1 MSLKAKDVLRKTG
14 KTDGKSN
21 RLGGGG
27 RFRQMEKQGKS
38 DALIAWIGD
47 RRHGKKK
54 MAKMAAAGRKRS
66 AMEDEDE
73 D

>member
-1 MSLKAKDVLRKTG
+1 MALQASDVLKKKGT
-14 KTDGKSN
+14 TDGKSN

-27 RFRQMEKQGKS
+27 RFKQMEKKGMS

-54 MAKMAAAGRKRS
+54 MAKMAATGKKR
-66 AMEDEDE
+66 AEHEDEE
-73 D
+73 